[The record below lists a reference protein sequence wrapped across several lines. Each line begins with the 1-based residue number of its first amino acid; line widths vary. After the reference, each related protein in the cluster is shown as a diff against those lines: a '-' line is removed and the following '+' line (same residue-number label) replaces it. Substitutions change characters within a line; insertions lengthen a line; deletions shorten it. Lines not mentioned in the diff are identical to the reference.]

1 MCAQAQR
8 GNKCFMWDRRT
19 LGTRLSKA
27 RDWIS
32 DVSTFGPNDVEVL
45 GTANPKWRG
54 DHYEGS

>member
-1 MCAQAQR
+1 
-8 GNKCFMWDRRT
+8 MWDRRT